1 MMAPY
6 GASTYAVI
14 GGTVSVQSGGN
25 GGNMLTI
32 TGTDGNSYLYAHLQ
46 SYAVSGGSVSQGQLV
61 AYVGDTGNATGV
73 PHLHFEIHLG
83 GGTPINPYPTLAQ
96 IC

>member
-1 MMAPY
+1 MMAGY
-6 GASTYAVI
+6 GTPTYAVI
-14 GGTVSVQSGGN
+14 GGSVSVSSSAN
-25 GGNMLTI
+25 GGNQLYLH
-32 TGTDGNSYLYAHLQ
+32 GSDGNTYFYAHLQ

-83 GGTPINPYPTLAQ
+83 GSPINPYPTLAQ